1 MIKNGDGSS
10 ACRALIIKRIGID
23 LGPDRDTSD
32 MEGKVDE
39 REREILKSMPGLRE
53 RGFNAFGHWKKQC
66 MCLSAIASLHI
77 EHMPGYCPDI
87 EQAEEESSRSRRS
100 DSRTGL
106 AFPNKATAIAA
117 LHTLSDQNLARAQF
131 ELGLAYSVGNGV
143 PQNHITAM
151 EQLEKAA
158 IQTEPGANFI
168 LARYFETGLGG
179 IPRNPERATGC
190 KLAVKESDIDFTDLV
205 LHSR

>member
-10 ACRALIIKRIGID
+10 ACRALTIKRIGLD

-39 REREILKSMPGLRE
+39 REREILNGLPDLRE

-66 MCLSAIASLHI
+66 MCMSAIASLHV
-77 EHMPGYCPDI
+77 EHMPGYCRDI
-87 EQAEEESSRSRRS
+87 EQAEKQSSRRS

-117 LHTLSDQNLARAQF
+117 LHTLSDQNFARAQF

-179 IPRNPERATGC
+179 IPMNPERAKCC
-190 KLAVKESDIDFTDLV
+190 KLAVIESGIDFTDLV